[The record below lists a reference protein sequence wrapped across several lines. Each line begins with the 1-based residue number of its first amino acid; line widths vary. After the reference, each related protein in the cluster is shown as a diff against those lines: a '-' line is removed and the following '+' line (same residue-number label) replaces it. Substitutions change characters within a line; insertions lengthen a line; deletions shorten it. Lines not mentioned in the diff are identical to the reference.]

1 MSKKPVKATPVH
13 RFFTAGQVHFKFV
26 TITEASFEV
35 PDVEHRHGY
44 WTLFVF
50 LEGKGRHIID
60 FKEVPVK
67 PGSIHIVLPGQIHAL
82 HGGKNFLAYALIF
95 TEEFF
100 LMRDETIKLLM
111 RLFSFMDAGEAA
123 AFDITKADK
132 DFFTGLLTLI
142 QHEYNSQHSN
152 KGAVLL
158 DLLSVFITKCISA
171 LQLPPLAHSTDDS
184 LDYIRLRKEVEHN
197 YRSIHTVA
205 EYATRL
211 GLSAKQLN
219 EICRNHT
226 GNTALEFIHARI
238 VIEAKRL
245 LKYSNKP
252 IKQIAYDLN
261 FTDAAHFTNFFRQ
274 RTGTTPAGFKGTG

>member
-1 MSKKPVKATPVH
+1 MSKKQETVAPVH
-13 RFFTAGQVHFKFV
+13 RFSSAGQVHFKFV

-50 LEGKGRHIID
+50 LEGKGRHVID
-60 FKEVPVK
+60 FKEVPIK
-67 PGSIHIVLPGQIHAL
+67 AGSIHIVLPGQIHAL
-82 HGGKNFLAYALIF
+82 HGGKNFLAHALIF

-100 LMRDETIKLLM
+100 LMREETIKLLM
-111 RLFSFMDAGEAA
+111 RLFNFMDAGEAA
-123 AFDITKADK
+123 AFNITKADK
-132 DFFTGLLTLI
+132 DFFGSLLKLI
-142 QHEYNSQHSN
+142 QNEYESQHAN

-158 DLLSVFITKCISA
+158 DLLSVFITKCMSA
-171 LQLPPLAHSTDDS
+171 LQLPQLNHSSEDS
-184 LDYIRLRKEVEHN
+184 LDYIRLRNEVEKN
-197 YRSIHTVA
+197 YRTIHTVA
-205 EYATRL
+205 DYSARL
-211 GLSAKQLN
+211 GLSPKQLN
-219 EICRNHT
+219 ELCRNHT

-261 FTDAAHFTNFFRQ
+261 FTDAAHFTNFFKQ
-274 RTGTTPAGFKGTG
+274 KTGTTPAEFKGK

>member
-1 MSKKPVKATPVH
+1 MNKKQNKATPVH
-13 RFFTAGQVHFKFV
+13 RFYNAGQVHFKFV

-44 WTLFVF
+44 WTVFVF
-50 LEGKGRHIID
+50 LEGKGRHVID
-60 FKEVPVK
+60 FKEVPIK
-67 PGSIHIVLPGQIHAL
+67 PGSIHMVLPGQIHAL
-82 HGGKNFLAYALIF
+82 HGGKNFLAYALMF

-111 RLFSFMDAGEAA
+111 RLFGFMDAGEAA
-123 AFDITKADK
+123 AFTITKEEK
-132 DFFTGLLTLI
+132 DFFTSLLTLI
-142 QHEYNSQHSN
+142 KQEYNSQNAN

-171 LQLPPLAHSTDDS
+171 LQLPQLNHQADNS
-184 LDYIRLRKEVEHN
+184 LDYIRLRNEVEHN
-197 YRSIHTVA
+197 FHTIHTVA
-205 EYATRL
+205 GYAQRL

-219 EICRNHT
+219 EICRQHT
-226 GNTALEFIHARI
+226 GNTALDFIHARI

-245 LKYSNKP
+245 LKYSDKP
-252 IKQIAYDLN
+252 IKQIAYELN

-274 RTGTTPAGFKGTG
+274 RTGITPAGFKIS

>member
-1 MSKKPVKATPVH
+1 MSKKQETVAPVH
-13 RFFTAGQVHFKFV
+13 RFSSAGQVHFKFV

-50 LEGKGRHIID
+50 LEGKGRHVID
-60 FKEVPVK
+60 FKEVPIK

-100 LMRDETIKLLM
+100 FMREETIKLLM
-111 RLFSFMDAGEAA
+111 RLFNFMDAGEAA

-132 DFFTGLLTLI
+132 DFFTSLLKLI
-142 QHEYNSQHSN
+142 QHEYESQHTN

-158 DLLSVFITKCISA
+158 DLLSVFITKCMSA
-171 LQLPPLAHSTDDS
+171 LQLPQLNHSGDDS
-184 LDYIRLRKEVEHN
+184 LDYIRLRNEVEKN
-197 YRSIHTVA
+197 YRAIHTVA
-205 EYATRL
+205 DYSARL
-211 GLSAKQLN
+211 SLSPKQLN
-219 EICRNHT
+219 EICRNYT
-226 GNTALEFIHARI
+226 GSTALEFIHARI
-238 VIEAKRL
+238 VIEARRL

-261 FTDAAHFTNFFRQ
+261 FTDAAHFTNFFKQ
-274 RTGTTPAGFKGTG
+274 KTGTTPAEFKGK